1 MDAWLVSHYLAPFM
15 SAVVA
20 AFGLSALVR
29 YVYIKRGWVDN
40 PADKKQRK
48 VVHTYPVPRGGGLA
62 IFGAILLVGAFF
74 LDVDKHLAGIL
85 LGAGILALMG
95 FLDDVADINPYL
107 RLLGGLLAALA
118 VVGVGIGIA
127 YITNPF
133 GEGVIHLSHPQVVLD
148 FLGRTRTIWIL
159 ADALALVWIVW
170 CMNMI
175 NWSKGLDG
183 QLPGVVVIAAIV
195 IGLLSLRF
203 GEDVTQWSVTVLSA
217 ITAGAFLG
225 FLPWN
230 WFPQKMMPGYG
241 GGTLG
246 GYFLAVL
253 SILSGA
259 KLATLI
265 LALAVPMLDA
275 IFVIARRIS
284 QGKSPVWGDDGHL
297 HHRLLK
303 VGWGKRRIALFY
315 WGVTLIT
322 GLLAL
327 QLNAREKV
335 FTIVLFTL
343 AFPALL
349 LWLNYFITSSRQ
361 PGQGNGLKT

>member
-1 MDAWLVSHYLAPFM
+1 MW
-15 SAVVA
+15 
-20 AFGLSALVR
+20 R
-29 YVYIKRGWVDN
+29 
-40 PADKKQRK
+40 
-48 VVHTYPVPRGGGLA
+48 
-62 IFGAILLVGAFF
+62 ILIPICVCLEGV
-74 LDVDKHLAGIL
+74 
-85 LGAGILALMG
+85 
-95 FLDDVADINPYL
+95 
-107 RLLGGLLAALA
+107 LAALA

-133 GEGVIHLSHPQVVLD
+133 GEGVIHLSHPQLVLD

-275 IFVIARRIS
+275 LFVIARRIS

-303 VGWGKRRIALFY
+303 IGWGKRRIALFY